1 MPGRLTRL
9 SAIGVEWKP
18 NLCRPVAGGLGRN
31 SGGRS
36 STPYG
41 CIHQLSAM
49 FCTATAVVVVHLKTL
64 PEIAGETV
72 ETKSALWPRA

>member
-1 MPGRLTRL
+1 MPGRSTRL

-18 NLCRPVAGGLGRN
+18 NLCRPATGGLGRDF
-31 SGGRS
+31 GDRG

-49 FCTATAVVVVHLKTL
+49 FCTAAAVVVVHVKTL

-72 ETKSALWPRA
+72 ATKSALWPQA

>member
-18 NLCRPVAGGLGRN
+18 NLCRPATGGLGRCF
-31 SGGRS
+31 GGQG

-41 CIHQLSAM
+41 GIHQLSAM
-49 FCTATAVVVVHLKTL
+49 FCTATAVVVVHVETL

-72 ETKSALWPRA
+72 ETKSVLWSRA